1 MQRRKKGAEEQ
12 AVNRQTALYT
22 LKLLCKNFGA
32 ENPEPF
38 VPVLNTAVRLV
49 APEKKDEKN
58 VVGSA
63 LLCVAEA
70 ASTLGPLAVPQL
82 PRCAVRPRGD
92 AAGGSVVPYSK
103 RLWVPS
109 PVRAHMGDN

>member
-1 MQRRKKGAEEQ
+1 MQHRKKGAEEQ

-32 ENPEPF
+32 KNPEPF
-38 VPVLNTAVRLV
+38 IPVLNTAVKLV
-49 APEKKDEKN
+49 APEKDDKN

-63 LLCVAEA
+63 LLCVAEV

-82 PRCAVRPRGD
+82 PRYAVRPRRGS
-92 AAGGSVVPYSK
+92 AGCPIHRKVTGSI
-103 RLWVPS
+103 PS
-109 PVRAHMGDN
+109 